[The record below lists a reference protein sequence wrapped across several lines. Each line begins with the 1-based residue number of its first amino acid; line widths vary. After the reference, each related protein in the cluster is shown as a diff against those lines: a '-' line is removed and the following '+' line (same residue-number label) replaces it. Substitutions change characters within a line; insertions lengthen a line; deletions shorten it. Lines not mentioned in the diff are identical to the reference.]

1 MLLFTYIISFIVL
14 IGLSIIYQRY
24 LEKQKETEERALEH
38 TNFKEIRKFLLKDS
52 SLAKSKKP
60 ILWIHIPHEYNSR
73 KWLSFGSRSTDDLN
87 QPYLYLTVK
96 SIIKHCD
103 NSFNICII
111 DDNTFARLIPNWNID
126 LSILG
131 KPIVDYVRQMA
142 MAQLIYKYGGISV
155 PISFLCLRDLRELYD
170 SRTRDNKMFIC
181 ENVNTNITST
191 TDLFYPDANFMGAHK
206 QCEILRQY
214 IDFMQRTIST
224 DYTSQ
229 IQFLGEFDRWCNHKI
244 KKNIINL
251 VSGTDV
257 GTKTLDETT
266 VLVDDL
272 MSQEYIN
279 FPENMYGIWIPSDK
293 ILNRNK
299 YEWFA
304 RMSQQQI
311 FKGNFIL
318 AKYFV
323 LAMIPS
329 NADNEKTNNAKTNN
343 TLIKEIKDKPDW
355 VGFWRVPATNG
366 TLNVWGQMPHGLGDN
381 VPRKT
386 NTGNYN

>member
-1 MLLFTYIISFIVL
+1 MLLLTYIIAFIIL
-14 IGLSIIYQRY
+14 ITLSIFYQRY
-24 LEKQKETEERALEH
+24 LEKQAEMQEQDLEH
-38 TNFKEIRKFLLKDS
+38 ENFKDIRKFLLNDS

-60 ILWIHIPHEYNSR
+60 ILWVYIPHEYNAR
-73 KWLSFGSRSTDDLN
+73 KWVSFGSRSSADLN

-103 NSFNICII
+103 ESFNICLI
-111 DDNTFARLIPNWNID
+111 DDNTFSKLIPNWNID

-131 KPIVDYVRQMA
+131 KPTLDYVRQMA
-142 MAQLIYKYGGISV
+142 MAKLIYNYGGISV
-155 PISFLCLRDLRELYD
+155 PISFLCFKDLHDLYE
-170 SRTRDNKMFIC
+170 SKTRDNKMFIC
-181 ENVNTNITST
+181 ENVDTNITST
-191 TDLFYPDANFMGAHK
+191 TDLFYPDATFMGAQK
-206 QCEILRQY
+206 ECDVVRQY
-214 IDFMQRTIST
+214 IAFMQRTISS

-229 IQFLGEFDRWCNHKI
+229 VQFLGDFDRWCNHKI

-293 ILNRNK
+293 ILNRTK

-304 RMSQQQI
+304 RMSQEQI
-311 FKGNFIL
+311 FQGNFIL
-318 AKYFV
+318 AKYIV
-323 LAMIPS
+323 LAMAP
-329 NADNEKTNNAKTNN
+329 TND
-343 TLIKEIKDKPDW
+343 TLIEEMQNKPDW

-366 TLNVWGQMPHGLGDN
+366 TLNVWGLMPQGLGDN
-381 VPRKT
+381 VPHST
-386 NTGNYN
+386 NTGNLN